1 MIHRGTL
8 AQRISLLAAAIA
20 VITALLAGVLAISLI
35 SRTNADNARSTLSK
49 LADAAK
55 ATADLGVS
63 PEASQSRARQTL
75 RGLKIQSVTVD
86 ANGKLA
92 GANALGRA
100 SITTADIAQLLSGG
114 EVSKQRSAAG
124 QRVLIEGRPTRVGG
138 IVLVQRRADATAF
151 GDQVIRR
158 VLLALVIGVVIAIA
172 LGVLVAQRI
181 SRPLRRTA
189 QAAHALAAGH
199 RDVAVSPEGPAEV
212 AEVGSAVNMLAS
224 ALTHSEARQREFLL
238 SVSHELRT
246 PLTAITGYAE
256 SLADGVVP
264 AEQSPEI
271 GAIMLTEAHRLNRLV
286 ADLLDLARLG
296 AQEFRIDIMPVDL
309 TELARA
315 AAQVWL
321 DRCRSAGVTFR
332 LEAPDTAIWCETDP
346 SRVRQILDGLFE
358 NALRVTPTGA
368 PIVLAV
374 RAEAVRAVGAEAGG
388 AQPPK
393 APWSIV
399 LEVRDGGPGLTDADL
414 AVAFERSVLYER
426 YRGIRRVGTGL
437 GLAIVYGLA
446 QRLGGTVQA
455 GHSAEGGA
463 RFTVRLPVRPGSPIG

>member
-1 MIHRGTL
+1 
-8 AQRISLLAAAIA
+8 
-20 VITALLAGVLAISLI
+20 
-35 SRTNADNARSTLSK
+35 LSK

-75 RGLKIQSVTVD
+75 RALKIQSVTVD

-100 SITTADIAQLLSGG
+100 SITAADIAQLLGG
-114 EVSKQRSAAG
+114 GKVSKQRSAAG

-151 GDQVIRR
+151 GDQIIRR

-172 LGVLVAQRI
+172 LGVSVAQRI

-224 ALTHSEARQREFLL
+224 ALTYSEARQREFLL

-264 AEQSPEI
+264 AEESPEI
-271 GAIMLTEAHRLNRLV
+271 GAIMLTEARRLNRLV

-332 LEAPDTAIWCETDP
+332 LEAPDIAIWCETDP

-374 RAEAVRAVGAEAGG
+374 RAVGAQAVGAQAGGAQAGGAQAGG
-388 AQPPK
+388 AQPG
-393 APWSIV
+393 APWWVV
-399 LEVRDGGPGLTDADL
+399 LEVRDGGPGLTDGDL

-446 QRLGGTVQA
+446 QRLGGTVEA

-463 RFTVRLPVRPGSPIG
+463 RFTVRLPVRPGGPIG